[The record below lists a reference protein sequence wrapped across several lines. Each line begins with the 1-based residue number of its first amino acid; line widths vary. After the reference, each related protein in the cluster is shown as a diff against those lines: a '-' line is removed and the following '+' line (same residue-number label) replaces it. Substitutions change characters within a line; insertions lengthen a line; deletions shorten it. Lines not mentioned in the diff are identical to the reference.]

1 MFARLLHW
9 KKRVTKR
16 IGEPALVKQLTRD
29 FSSGRFLVK
38 AVLLFL
44 AFSAGVVAIASLRK
58 PVPDTT
64 VLRKGID
71 VIIALDV
78 SKSMLATDLAPSRL
92 ERAKQT
98 INKLIDRLPED
109 RIGLIFFAGRAYLQM
124 PLTTDHAAA
133 KLFVNAASPDL
144 IPTQGTVLTQALDM
158 GSRAFNSQDER
169 FKTIVLISDGEDHSP
184 GIEESME
191 ALTEAGILVHTIG
204 IGSPQGSEIIDPQT
218 GEVKK
223 DASGNIVIS
232 KLNEAPLQQIAQQ
245 TNGTYTRL
253 ESSELAV
260 NSIMEQLSGIEGKT
274 FGDTSLM
281 NYQHYYGWFAGLM
294 LLFMIIEFFLPET
307 KKVLA

>member
-9 KKRVTKR
+9 KKVVSKR
-16 IGEPALVKQLTRD
+16 IGEPALVKQLTQD
-29 FSSGRFLVK
+29 FSPGRFLLK
-38 AVLLFL
+38 SVLLFI
-44 AFSAGVVAIASLRK
+44 AFSVGVVAIANLRK

-64 VLRKGID
+64 VMRKGID

-78 SKSMLATDLAPSRL
+78 SKSMLAADLAPNRL

-98 INKLIDRLPED
+98 IIKLIDRLPED

-144 IPTQGTVLTQALDM
+144 IPTQGTVLSQALDM
-158 GSRAFNSQDER
+158 GSRAFNNQEER
-169 FKTIVLISDGEDHSP
+169 FNTMVLISDGEDHSP
-184 GIEESME
+184 GIEESIE
-191 ALTEAGILVHTIG
+191 ALAEAGVLVNTIG
-204 IGSPQGSEIIDPQT
+204 IGSPQGAEIIDPET
-218 GEVKK
+218 GEAKK
-223 DASGNIVIS
+223 DTEGNIVIS
-232 KLNEAPLQQIAQQ
+232 RLNEESLQLIAQK
-245 TNGTYTRL
+245 TNGIYTRL

-260 NSIMEQLSGIEGKT
+260 NSIMEQLSGIEGKA

-281 NYQHYYGWFAGLM
+281 NYQNYYGWFAGLM
-294 LLFMIIEFFLPET
+294 LLFMTLEFFIPET